1 MEIRKYSEEPK
12 EINSALL
19 ASLLSRMEIQKLLC
33 LQKMF
38 MSCEPF
44 SLIAPQESSGLS
56 FKVQC
61 DNRENG
67 GPCQES

>member
-1 MEIRKYSEEPK
+1 MEIGKYSEEPK

-38 MSCEPF
+38 MSCEPVLTYSTPGKLRVKF
-44 SLIAPQESSGLS
+44 QGS
-56 FKVQC
+56 V
-61 DNRENG
+61 
-67 GPCQES
+67 